1 MFTECGCR
9 KANRVGT
16 TFKLLVMKKLT
27 KQELSTLKGGYEC
40 FMSSE
45 CTLPKGLGVMFLMDY
60 LAKVVILDILAV
72 VAVEILWRWIIHS
85 SW

>member
-40 FMSSE
+40 FMYSE
-45 CTLPKGLGVMFLMDY
+45 CTLPKGLGCYVSY
-60 LAKVVILDILAV
+60 GCTSGESGNPGYSGGGGGGNSGGGGGV
-72 VAVEILWRWIIHS
+72 
-85 SW
+85 